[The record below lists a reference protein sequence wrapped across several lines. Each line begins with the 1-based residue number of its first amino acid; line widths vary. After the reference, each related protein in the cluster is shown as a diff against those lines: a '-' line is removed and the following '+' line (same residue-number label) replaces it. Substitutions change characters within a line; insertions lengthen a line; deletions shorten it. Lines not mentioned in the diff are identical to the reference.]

1 VKSPEEHLSL
11 REAADALGISEVS
24 ARRWVKSGRLEAYQ
38 PGRKY
43 LIPISAV
50 EELLQETRSPKTPS
64 RPSPESP
71 EEAPAEEERHTR
83 SPHPEELKSRI
94 AFMRRRQE
102 KRRGDAEEAEENGV
116 VDAADWI
123 FDLDAADHYLENL
136 YEVEGITEAVKA
148 VNEGKTMT
156 TAEVRSLCVVFDRE
170 FAALKSLTDEAK
182 IIAQELESRISYEA
196 IRGMSEID
204 AFRAEVSD

>member
-1 VKSPEEHLSL
+1 MRRRQEKRRGQIEE
-11 REAADALGISEVS
+11 A
-24 ARRWVKSGRLEAYQ
+24 K
-38 PGRKY
+38 
-43 LIPISAV
+43 
-50 EELLQETRSPKTPS
+50 EEL
-64 RPSPESP
+64 
-71 EEAPAEEERHTR
+71 
-83 SPHPEELKSRI
+83 
-94 AFMRRRQE
+94 RRRQE